1 MKERFAKYPFR
12 GNAHGLTMFEVTHVY
27 QLTPPPPELYTVNEY
42 IIAAQTWHDLRFFA
56 YFLHHIE
63 PRLNGRVTNFLLR
76 EGLDRYAPERFL
88 DYKQSCVL
96 AMLECLES
104 YDPYKGAEF
113 LTYAHHA
120 LIQCRMMEESGS
132 FSSLDEYKR
141 VRGIAWLYNESGKPK
156 GEVVSE
162 YTKKEGCSEETAE
175 QYLTV
180 AQFNRSQVSLYVTA
194 QDEDGE
200 ETGEDVTRD
209 DSWDY
214 TAILW
219 NGIQAEAVRATFE
232 KLTYRE
238 QRLLEERNAICMTCG
253 RVSPISE
260 RKSFEELAVMFE
272 GSTASGAER
281 AYRRA
286 VEKLTVLLAEA
297 DALHAVRLK
306 RKSVKRIKKKITAAV
321 YEYQAD
327 CDGEWGEIQFD
338 FVNGTAEIVRLAEW
352 DTMNSHVFAV
362 RTIRH
367 ILALAGSGYHCGGE
381 GQEKITLYL
390 IYIHGFGKLKK

>member
-1 MKERFAKYPFR
+1 MKEGFAKYPFR

-42 IIAAQTWHDLRFFA
+42 IVAAQTWHDLRFFA
-56 YFLHHIE
+56 CFLHHIE

-120 LIQCRMMEESGS
+120 IGNALVPCRMMEESGS
-132 FSSLDEYKR
+132 FSSLGEYKR

-162 YTKKEGCSEETAE
+162 YTKKEGCSAETAE

-180 AQFNRSQVSLYVTA
+180 AQFNRSQVSLYVMA
-194 QDEDGE
+194 QDEDRE

-219 NGIQAEAVRATFE
+219 NGVQAEAVRAVFD
-232 KLTYRE
+232 KLSYRE
-238 QRLLEERNAICMTCG
+238 KRLLEERNAICMTCV
-253 RVSPISE
+253 RISPISE

-281 AYRRA
+281 AYR
-286 VEKLTVLLAEA
+286 
-297 DALHAVRLK
+297 
-306 RKSVKRIKKKITAAV
+306 
-321 YEYQAD
+321 
-327 CDGEWGEIQFD
+327 
-338 FVNGTAEIVRLAEW
+338 LAEW
-352 DTMNSHVFAV
+352 DTMSSYVFAKHA
-362 RTIRH
+362 IRE
-367 ILALAGSGYHCGGE
+367 IWTLSE
-381 GQEKITLYL
+381 GRLPANDL
-390 IYIHGFGKLKK
+390 IVLEL

>member
-1 MKERFAKYPFR
+1 MKERFAKYPFQ

-42 IIAAQTWHDLRFFA
+42 IVAAQTWHDLRFFA

-63 PRLNGRVTNFLLR
+63 PRLNGRVSNFLLR
-76 EGLDRYAPERFL
+76 EGLDKYDPERFL
-88 DYKQSCVL
+88 DYKQNCVL

-104 YDPYKGAEF
+104 YAPYKGAEF
-113 LTYAHHA
+113 LTYAHHAIGNA

-141 VRGIAWLYNESGKPK
+141 VRGIAWLHNETGKSK

-162 YTKKEGCSEETAE
+162 YAQKEGCSEETAE

-180 AQFNRSQVSLYVTA
+180 ARLNRSQVSLYVTA

-214 TAILW
+214 AAILW
-219 NGIQAEAVRATFE
+219 NGTQAEAVQAAFE

-253 RVSPISE
+253 RVSPISK
-260 RKSFEELAVMFE
+260 RKAFEELAVMFE

-286 VEKLTVLLAEA
+286 VEKLTVLLVETG
-297 DALHAVRLK
+297 ALHAVRLK
-306 RKSVKRIKKKITAAV
+306 RKSVKRAKKKIAAAV

-338 FVNGTAEIVRLAEW
+338 FVSGTAEIARLAEW
-352 DTMNSHVFAV
+352 DTMSSYVFAE
-362 RTIRH
+362 RIIRY
-367 ILALAGSGYHCGGE
+367 IL
-381 GQEKITLYL
+381 TLPENYL
-390 IYIHGFGKLKK
+390 PISTMIAFEDWY

>member
-1 MKERFAKYPFR
+1 MEERFAKYPIQ

-27 QLTPPPPELYTVNEY
+27 QLTPAPPELYTVNEY
-42 IIAAQTWHDLRFFA
+42 IVAAQTWHDFRCFA

-63 PRLNGRVTNFLLR
+63 PRLNGRVRNFLLR
-76 EGLDRYAPERFL
+76 EGLDRYDPERFL
-88 DYKQSCVL
+88 DYKQNCVL
-96 AMLECLES
+96 VMLECLES

-113 LTYAHHA
+113 LTYAHHAIGNA

-141 VRGIAWLYNESGKPK
+141 VRGIAWLYNKAGKSK

-162 YTKKEGCSEETAE
+162 YAQKEGCSEETAE

-180 AQFNRSQVSLYVTA
+180 ARLNRSQVSLYVTA
-194 QDEDGE
+194 QDEDGA

-219 NGIQAEAVRATFE
+219 NGVQAETVRAAFE

-238 QRLLEERNAICMTCG
+238 QQLLEERNAICMTCG
-253 RVSPISE
+253 RVSPLSE
-260 RKSFEELAVMFE
+260 RKSFEELTVMFE

-286 VEKLTVLLAEA
+286 VEELTVLLVEA
-297 DALHAVRLK
+297 GALHAVRLQ
-306 RKSVKRIKKKITAAV
+306 RKSVKRIKKKIAAAV

-338 FVNGTAEIVRLAEW
+338 FENSTMEIVRLAEW
-352 DTMNSHVFAV
+352 DTMVSMVFANQAG
-362 RTIRH
+362 RY
-367 ILALAGSGYHCGGE
+367 ILSCGMVNYPR
-381 GQEKITLYL
+381 KILVV
-390 IYIHGFGKLKK
+390 FQ

>member
-1 MKERFAKYPFR
+1 MKEIFAKYPFQ

-42 IIAAQTWHDLRFFA
+42 IVAAQTWHDLRFFA

-63 PRLNGRVTNFLLR
+63 PRLNGRVRNFLLR
-76 EGLDRYAPERFL
+76 EGMDKYASERFL
-88 DYKQSCVL
+88 DYKQNCVL

-104 YDPYKGAEF
+104 YDPYRGAEF
-113 LTYAHHA
+113 LTYAHHAIGNA

-141 VRGIAWLYNESGKPK
+141 MRGIAWLYNETGKPK
-156 GEVVSE
+156 SKVVSD
-162 YTKKEGCSEETAE
+162 YAQKEGCSKETAE

-194 QDEDGE
+194 HDEDSE

-219 NGIQAEAVRATFE
+219 NGTQAEAVRAAFE
-232 KLTYRE
+232 KLSYRE
-238 QRLLEERNAICMTCG
+238 QRLLDERSAICMTCG
-253 RVSPISE
+253 RTSPISG
-260 RKSFEELAVMFE
+260 RKSFGELAVMFE

-286 VEKLTVLLAEA
+286 VEKLTVLLVEA
-297 DALHAVRLK
+297 GALHAVQLR
-306 RKSVKRIKKKITAAV
+306 RKSMKRAKKKIAAAV

-327 CDGEWGEIQFD
+327 SDGEWGEIQFD
-338 FVNGTAEIVRLAEW
+338 FVSGTAEIVRLAEW
-352 DTMNSHVFAV
+352 DTMVSKVFAKRV
-362 RTIRH
+362 IRY
-367 ILALAGSGYHCGGE
+367 LMPTPP
-381 GQEKITLYL
+381 EKIIKTEL
-390 IYIHGFGKLKK
+390 IPFKEI

>member
-1 MKERFAKYPFR
+1 MKERFAKYPFQ

-42 IIAAQTWHDLRFFA
+42 IVAAQTWNDLRFFA
-56 YFLHHIE
+56 FFLHHIE
-63 PRLNGRVTNFLLR
+63 PRLNRRVTNFLLR
-76 EGLDRYAPERFL
+76 EGLDRYNPERFL
-88 DYKQSCVL
+88 NYKQNCVL

-120 LIQCRMMEESGS
+120 IGNALIQCRMMEESGS
-132 FSSLDEYKR
+132 FASLDEYKR
-141 VRGIAWLYNESGKPK
+141 VQGIAWLYKESGKSK

-162 YTKKEGCSEETAE
+162 YAKKEGCSEETAE

-180 AQFNRSQVSLYVTA
+180 ARLNRSQVSLYVTA

-219 NGIQAEAVRATFE
+219 NGIQAEAVRAAFE
-232 KLTYRE
+232 KLSYRE

-260 RKSFEELAVMFE
+260 RTSFEELAVMFE

-281 AYRRA
+281 AYQRA
-286 VEKLTVLLAEA
+286 VEKLTVLLVEA
-297 DALHAVRLK
+297 GALHAVRLR
-306 RKSVKRIKKKITAAV
+306 RKSVKRIKKKIAAAV

-338 FVNGTAEIVRLAEW
+338 FVSGTAEIVRLAEW
-352 DTMNSHVFAV
+352 DTMVSKVFAKRV
-362 RTIRH
+362 ITFVQ
-367 ILALAGSGYHCGGE
+367 
-381 GQEKITLYL
+381 QERQNEIPKNVMIA
-390 IYIHGFGKLKK
+390 F

>member
-1 MKERFAKYPFR
+1 MKERFAKYPFH

-27 QLTPPPPELYTVNEY
+27 QLTPPPPELYTINEY
-42 IIAAQTWHDLRFFA
+42 IVAVQTWHDLRFFA

-63 PRLNGRVTNFLLR
+63 PLLNGRVRNFLLR
-76 EGLDRYAPERFL
+76 EGLDRYDPERFL
-88 DYKQSCVL
+88 GYKQNCVL
-96 AMLECLES
+96 VMLECLES

-113 LTYAHHA
+113 LTYAHHAIGNA

-141 VRGIAWLYNESGKPK
+141 VRGIAWLYNKAGKSK

-162 YTKKEGCSEETAE
+162 YAQKEGCSEETAE

-180 AQFNRSQVSLYVTA
+180 AQLNRSQVSLHVTA

-219 NGIQAEAVRATFE
+219 NGSQAAAVQAAFK

-253 RVSPISE
+253 RVSPLSE
-260 RKSFEELAVMFE
+260 RKTFEELAVMFE
-272 GSTASGAER
+272 GSTVSGAER

-286 VEKLTVLLAEA
+286 VEKLTVLLVEA
-297 DALHAVRLK
+297 GALHAVRLK
-306 RKSVKRIKKKITAAV
+306 RKEIKRTKKKIAAAV

-327 CDGEWGEIQFD
+327 CDDEWGEIQFD
-338 FVNGTAEIVRLAEW
+338 FVSGTAEIVRLAEW
-352 DTMNSHVFAV
+352 DTMNSHVFAE

-367 ILALAGSGYHCGGE
+367 ILALPESCLPARALIAFE
-381 GQEKITLYL
+381 GW
-390 IYIHGFGKLKK
+390 

>member
-1 MKERFAKYPFR
+1 MKERFAKYPFQ

-27 QLTPPPPELYTVNEY
+27 QLTPPPPELYTANEY
-42 IIAAQTWHDLRFFA
+42 IVAAQTWHDLRFFA

-63 PRLNGRVTNFLLR
+63 PRLNGRVRNFLLR
-76 EGLDRYAPERFL
+76 EGLDRYDPERFL
-88 DYKQSCVL
+88 DYKQSCVI

-120 LIQCRMMEESGS
+120 IGNALIQCRMMEESGS
-132 FSSLDEYKR
+132 FASLDEYKR
-141 VRGIAWLYNESGKPK
+141 VRSIAWLYSESGKSM
-156 GEVVSE
+156 GEVVRE
-162 YTKKEGCSEETAE
+162 YATREGCSEETAE

-180 AQFNRSQVSLYVTA
+180 ARLNRSQVSLYVTT

-200 ETGEDVTRD
+200 EIGEDVTRD

-214 TAILW
+214 VSILW
-219 NGIQAEAVRATFE
+219 NDIRAETVWSAFE

-238 QRLLEERNAICMTCG
+238 QRLLEERNAVCMTCG
-253 RVSPISE
+253 RASPLSQ

-272 GSTASGAER
+272 GSTASGAEK

-286 VEKLTVLLAEA
+286 VEKLTVLLVEA
-297 DALHAVRLK
+297 GALHAVRLK
-306 RKSVKRIKKKITAAV
+306 RKSIKRIKKKIAAAV

-338 FVNGTAEIVRLAEW
+338 FISGTAEIVRLAEW
-352 DTMNSHVFAV
+352 DTMVSKVYAERV
-362 RTIRH
+362 MKYIRSYDADNLPKKSL
-367 ILALAGSGYHCGGE
+367 LA
-381 GQEKITLYL
+381 
-390 IYIHGFGKLKK
+390 F

>member
-1 MKERFAKYPFR
+1 MEERFAKYPFQ
-12 GNAHGLTMFEVTHVY
+12 GNTHGLTMFEVTHMY

-42 IIAAQTWHDLRFFA
+42 IVAAQTWHDLRFFA

-63 PRLNGRVTNFLLR
+63 PILNGRVTNFLLR
-76 EGLDRYAPERFL
+76 EGLDRYDPERFL

-104 YDPYKGAEF
+104 YDPFKGAEF

-120 LIQCRMMEESGS
+120 MGNALLQCRMMEEGGS

-141 VRGIAWLYNESGKPK
+141 VRGIAWLYNETGKSK
-156 GEVVSE
+156 SEVVSE
-162 YTKKEGCSEETAE
+162 YARKEGCSEETAE
-175 QYLTV
+175 RYLS
-180 AQFNRSQVSLYVTA
+180 AARLNRSQVPLYVTA
-194 QDEDGE
+194 QDEDAE
-200 ETGEDVTRD
+200 ESGEDVTKD

-219 NGIQAEAVRATFE
+219 NGIQAEAVRAAFE

-238 QRLLEERNAICMTCG
+238 QRLLEERSAICMTCG
-253 RVSPISE
+253 RVRPLSK
-260 RKSFEELAVMFE
+260 RKTFEELAVMFE

-286 VEKLTVLLAEA
+286 GEKLTALLVEA
-297 DALHAVRLK
+297 GALHAVRLK
-306 RKSVKRIKKKITAAV
+306 RKSVKRAKKKIAAAA

-338 FVNGTAEIVRLAEW
+338 FVSGTAEIVRLAEW
-352 DTMNSHVFAV
+352 DTIKTNRFANRAIAYLTNCENEKLPRETVAVFE
-362 RTIRH
+362 R
-367 ILALAGSGYHCGGE
+367 
-381 GQEKITLYL
+381 
-390 IYIHGFGKLKK
+390 

>member
-1 MKERFAKYPFR
+1 MKERFAKYPFQ

-42 IIAAQTWHDLRFFA
+42 IIAAQTWNDLRFFA

-63 PRLNGRVTNFLLR
+63 PRLNRRVTNFLLR

-88 DYKQSCVL
+88 DYKQNCVL
-96 AMLECLES
+96 AMLECLKS

-113 LTYAHHA
+113 LTYAHHAIGNA

-141 VRGIAWLYNESGKPK
+141 VRGIAWLYNETEKSK

-162 YTKKEGCSEETAE
+162 YAQKEGCSEETAE

-180 AQFNRSQVSLYVTA
+180 ARLNHSQVSLYVTA

-214 TAILW
+214 ATILW
-219 NGIQAEAVRATFE
+219 NGIQAEAVQAAFE

-238 QRLLEERNAICMTCG
+238 QRLLEERNAVCMTCG
-253 RVSPISE
+253 RVSPISK
-260 RKSFEELAVMFE
+260 RMSFEELAVMFE

-281 AYRRA
+281 AYRKA
-286 VEKLTVLLAEA
+286 VEKLTVLLVEVG
-297 DALHAVRLK
+297 ALHAVRLR
-306 RKSVKRIKKKITAAV
+306 RKSVKRIKKKIAAAV

-338 FVNGTAEIVRLAEW
+338 FVNGIAEIVRLAEW
-352 DTMNSHVFAV
+352 DTMVSKMFAGQV
-362 RTIRH
+362 MKYIRSCDIEH
-367 ILALAGSGYHCGGE
+367 LP
-381 GQEKITLYL
+381 Q
-390 IYIHGFGKLKK
+390 KLLFSF

>member
-1 MKERFAKYPFR
+1 VKERFAKYPFR

-42 IIAAQTWHDLRFFA
+42 IVAAQTWHDLRFFA

-63 PRLNGRVTNFLLR
+63 PRLNGRVRNFLLR
-76 EGLDRYAPERFL
+76 EGLDKYDPERFL
-88 DYKQSCVL
+88 DYKQSCVI

-120 LIQCRMMEESGS
+120 MGNALIQCRMMEESGS
-132 FSSLDEYKR
+132 FASASLDEYKR
-141 VRGIAWLYNESGKPK
+141 VRGIAWLYKESGKSK

-162 YTKKEGCSEETAE
+162 YAKKEGCSEETAE

-194 QDEDGE
+194 QDEDSE

-214 TAILW
+214 MAILW
-219 NGIQAEAVRATFE
+219 NGAQAIAVQTAFE

-238 QRLLEERNAICMTCG
+238 QRLLEERNAVCMTCG
-253 RVSPISE
+253 RVSSISA

-281 AYRRA
+281 AYRKA
-286 VEKLTVLLAEA
+286 VEKLTVLLVEA
-297 DALHAVRLK
+297 GALHAVRLK
-306 RKSVKRIKKKITAAV
+306 RKSVKRIKKKIAAAV

-338 FVNGTAEIVRLAEW
+338 FENGTAEIVRLAEW
-352 DTMNSHVFAV
+352 DTMVSKVFAERAV
-362 RTIRH
+362 KYIRACDADN
-367 ILALAGSGYHCGGE
+367 LP
-381 GQEKITLYL
+381 K
-390 IYIHGFGKLKK
+390 KLLFAF

>member
-1 MKERFAKYPFR
+1 MA
-12 GNAHGLTMFEVTHVY
+12 
-27 QLTPPPPELYTVNEY
+27 
-42 IIAAQTWHDLRFFA
+42 
-56 YFLHHIE
+56 
-63 PRLNGRVTNFLLR
+63 RL
-76 EGLDRYAPERFL
+76 
-88 DYKQSCVL
+88 
-96 AMLECLES
+96 
-104 YDPYKGAEF
+104 
-113 LTYAHHA
+113 
-120 LIQCRMMEESGS
+120 
-132 FSSLDEYKR
+132 
-141 VRGIAWLYNESGKPK
+141 
-156 GEVVSE
+156 
-162 YTKKEGCSEETAE
+162 
-175 QYLTV
+175 
-180 AQFNRSQVSLYVTA
+180 NRSQVSLYVTA

-260 RKSFEELAVMFE
+260 RKSFEELAVIFE

-286 VEKLTVLLAEA
+286 VEKLTVLLVEA

-306 RKSVKRIKKKITAAV
+306 RKSVKRIKKKIAAAV

-327 CDGEWGEIQFD
+327 SDGEWGEIQFD
-338 FVNGTAEIVRLAEW
+338 FVSGTAEIVRLAEW
-352 DTMNSHVFAV
+352 DTMVSKMFAEQAIKY
-362 RTIRH
+362 IRACDIEH
-367 ILALAGSGYHCGGE
+367 PP
-381 GQEKITLYL
+381 Q
-390 IYIHGFGKLKK
+390 KLLFAF

>member
-1 MKERFAKYPFR
+1 MKERFAKYPFQ

-42 IIAAQTWHDLRFFA
+42 IVAAQTWHDLRFFA
-56 YFLHHIE
+56 FFLHHIE
-63 PRLNGRVTNFLLR
+63 PRLNRRITNFLMR
-76 EGLDRYAPERFL
+76 EGLDRYDPERFL
-88 DYKQSCVL
+88 DYKQNCVL

-113 LTYAHHA
+113 LTYAHHAIRNA

-141 VRGIAWLYNESGKPK
+141 VRGIAWLYNETGKPK
-156 GEVVSE
+156 GEVVSG
-162 YTKKEGCSEETAE
+162 YAKREGCFEETVE

-180 AQFNRSQVSLYVTA
+180 ARLNRSRVPLYVTA
-194 QDEDGE
+194 QDGDAE
-200 ETGEDVTRD
+200 ESGEDVTKD

-214 TAILW
+214 AAILW
-219 NGIQAEAVRATFE
+219 NGTQAAAVRAAFE
-232 KLTYRE
+232 KLSYRE

-253 RVSPISE
+253 RVSPMSE
-260 RKSFEELAVMFE
+260 RRPFEDLAVMFE

-281 AYRRA
+281 AYRKA
-286 VEKLTVLLAEA
+286 VEKLTVLLVEA
-297 DALHAVRLK
+297 GALHAVRLK
-306 RKSVKRIKKKITAAV
+306 RKSVKRIKKKIAAAV

-338 FVNGTAEIVRLAEW
+338 FVSGTAEIVRLAEW
-352 DTMNSHVFAV
+352 DTMVSKIFAERAV
-362 RTIRH
+362 EYIRSCDMEH
-367 ILALAGSGYHCGGE
+367 LPQKLLLA
-381 GQEKITLYL
+381 
-390 IYIHGFGKLKK
+390 F

>member
-1 MKERFAKYPFR
+1 MKERFTKYPFQ

-42 IIAAQTWHDLRFFA
+42 IVAAQTWHDLRFFA

-63 PRLNGRVTNFLLR
+63 PRLNGRVSNFLLR
-76 EGLDRYAPERFL
+76 EGLDKYDPERFL
-88 DYKQSCVL
+88 DYKQNCVL

-104 YDPYKGAEF
+104 YAPYKGAEF
-113 LTYAHHA
+113 LTYAHHAIGNA

-141 VRGIAWLYNESGKPK
+141 VRGIAWLHNETGKSK

-162 YTKKEGCSEETAE
+162 YAQKEGCSEETAE

-180 AQFNRSQVSLYVTA
+180 ARLNRSQVSLYVTA

-286 VEKLTVLLAEA
+286 VEKLTVLLVEA
-297 DALHAVRLK
+297 GALHAVRLK
-306 RKSVKRIKKKITAAV
+306 RKSVKRIKKKIAAAV

-327 CDGEWGEIQFD
+327 SDGEWGEIQFD
-338 FVNGTAEIVRLAEW
+338 FVSGTAEIVRLAEW
-352 DTMNSHVFAV
+352 DTMVSKMFAEQAIKY
-362 RTIRH
+362 IRACDIEH
-367 ILALAGSGYHCGGE
+367 PP
-381 GQEKITLYL
+381 Q
-390 IYIHGFGKLKK
+390 KLLFAF

>member
-1 MKERFAKYPFR
+1 MKEGFAKYPFR

-42 IIAAQTWHDLRFFA
+42 IVAAQTWHDLRFFA

-63 PRLNGRVTNFLLR
+63 PRLNGRVSNFLLR
-76 EGLDRYAPERFL
+76 EGLDKYDPERFL
-88 DYKQSCVL
+88 DYKQNCVL

-113 LTYAHHA
+113 LTYAHHAIGNA

-141 VRGIAWLYNESGKPK
+141 VRGIAWLYNETGKSK

-162 YTKKEGCSEETAE
+162 YAKKEGCSEETAE

-180 AQFNRSQVSLYVTA
+180 ARLNRSQVSLYVIA

-214 TAILW
+214 AAILW
-219 NGIQAEAVRATFE
+219 NGTQAAAVQAAFE

-286 VEKLTVLLAEA
+286 VEKLTVLLVEA
-297 DALHAVRLK
+297 GTLHAIRLR
-306 RKSVKRIKKKITAAV
+306 RKSVKRIKKKIAAAV

-327 CDGEWGEIQFD
+327 CDGGWGEIQFD
-338 FVNGTAEIVRLAEW
+338 FENGTAVIVRLAEW
-352 DTMNSHVFAV
+352 DTMVSKIFAEQIMKY
-362 RTIRH
+362 IRACDADN
-367 ILALAGSGYHCGGE
+367 LP
-381 GQEKITLYL
+381 K
-390 IYIHGFGKLKK
+390 KLLFAF

>member
-1 MKERFAKYPFR
+1 MKERFAKYPFQ
-12 GNAHGLTMFEVTHVY
+12 GNTHGLTMFEVTHVY

-42 IIAAQTWHDLRFFA
+42 IVAAQTWHDLRFFA
-56 YFLHHIE
+56 CFLHHIE
-63 PRLNGRVTNFLLR
+63 PRLNGRVRNFLLR
-76 EGLDRYAPERFL
+76 EGLDKYDPERFL

-120 LIQCRMMEESGS
+120 IGNALLQCRMMEESGS
-132 FSSLDEYKR
+132 FASLDEYKR
-141 VRGIAWLYNESGKPK
+141 VRGIAWLYNGTGKSK

-162 YTKKEGCSEETAE
+162 YAKKEDCSAETAE

-180 AQFNRSQVSLYVTA
+180 ARLNRSQVSLYVTA

-219 NGIQAEAVRATFE
+219 NGAQAAAVQTAFE

-238 QRLLEERNAICMTCG
+238 QRLLEERNAVCMTCG
-253 RVSPISE
+253 RVSSISA

-281 AYRRA
+281 AYRKA
-286 VEKLTVLLAEA
+286 VEKLTVLLVEA
-297 DALHAVRLK
+297 GALHAVRLK
-306 RKSVKRIKKKITAAV
+306 RKSVKRIKKKIAAAV

-338 FVNGTAEIVRLAEW
+338 FENGTAEIVRLAEW
-352 DTMNSHVFAV
+352 DTMVSKVFAERAV
-362 RTIRH
+362 KYIRACDADN
-367 ILALAGSGYHCGGE
+367 LP
-381 GQEKITLYL
+381 K
-390 IYIHGFGKLKK
+390 KLLFAF

>member
-1 MKERFAKYPFR
+1 MEERFAKYPFR

-42 IIAAQTWHDLRFFA
+42 IVAVQTWHDLRFFA

-63 PRLNGRVTNFLLR
+63 PLLNGRVRSFLLR
-76 EGLDRYAPERFL
+76 EGLDRYDPERFL
-88 DYKQSCVL
+88 DYKQNCVL

-104 YDPYKGAEF
+104 YDPFKGTEF
-113 LTYAHHA
+113 LTYAHHAIGNA

-141 VRGIAWLYNESGKPK
+141 VRGIAWLYNEAGKSK
-156 GEVVSE
+156 DEVVSE
-162 YTKKEGCSEETAE
+162 YARKEGCSKETAKR
-175 QYLTV
+175 YL
-180 AQFNRSQVSLYVTA
+180 AAAHLNRNQVSLYVTA

-200 ETGEDVTRD
+200 ETGEAVTRD

-214 TAILW
+214 AAILW
-219 NGIQAEAVRATFE
+219 NGTQAEAVQAAFE

-253 RVSPISE
+253 RVSPLSE
-260 RKSFEELAVMFE
+260 RKSFEKLAVMFE

-286 VEKLTVLLAEA
+286 VEKLTVLLVEA
-297 DALHAVRLK
+297 GALHAVRLK
-306 RKSVKRIKKKITAAV
+306 RKSVKRAKKKIAATV

-338 FVNGTAEIVRLAEW
+338 FVNGTAEIVQLAEW
-352 DTMNSHVFAV
+352 DKMNSHVFAE
-362 RTIRH
+362 RIIRH
-367 ILALAGSGYHCGGE
+367 IFALPESCPPASTMIAFE
-381 GQEKITLYL
+381 GW
-390 IYIHGFGKLKK
+390 

>member
-42 IIAAQTWHDLRFFA
+42 LVAAQTWHDLRFFA
-56 YFLHHIE
+56 FFLHHIE
-63 PRLNGRVTNFLLR
+63 PRLNRRVTNFLLR
-76 EGLDRYAPERFL
+76 EGLDRYDPERFL
-88 DYKQSCVL
+88 DYKQNCVL

-113 LTYAHHA
+113 LTYAHHAIGNA

-141 VRGIAWLYNESGKPK
+141 VRGIAWLYNETGKSK

-162 YTKKEGCSEETAE
+162 YAKKEGCSKETAE
-175 QYLTV
+175 QYLTM
-180 AQFNRSQVSLYVTA
+180 ARLNRSQVSLYVTA

-219 NGIQAEAVRATFE
+219 NGTQAEAVRAAFE
-232 KLTYRE
+232 KLSYRE

-253 RVSPISE
+253 RVSPLPK
-260 RKSFEELAVMFE
+260 RKTFEELAVMFE
-272 GSTASGAER
+272 GSTASGAKR
-281 AYRRA
+281 AYHKA
-286 VEKLTVLLAEA
+286 VEKLTVLLVETG
-297 DALHAVRLK
+297 ALRAARLK
-306 RKSVKRIKKKITAAV
+306 RKSVKRIKKKIAAAV

-338 FVNGTAEIVRLAEW
+338 FVSGTAEIVRLAEW
-352 DTMNSHVFAV
+352 DTMVSTMFAERAV
-362 RTIRH
+362 KYIRSCDIDNLPK
-367 ILALAGSGYHCGGE
+367 ILLLA
-381 GQEKITLYL
+381 
-390 IYIHGFGKLKK
+390 F

>member
-42 IIAAQTWHDLRFFA
+42 IVAAQTWHDLRFFA

-63 PRLNGRVTNFLLR
+63 PRLNGRVSNFLLR
-76 EGLDRYAPERFL
+76 EGLDKYDPERFL
-88 DYKQSCVL
+88 DYKQNCVL

-104 YDPYKGAEF
+104 YAPYKGAEF
-113 LTYAHHA
+113 LTYAHHAIGNA

-141 VRGIAWLYNESGKPK
+141 VRGIAWLHNETGKSK

-162 YTKKEGCSEETAE
+162 YAQKEGCSEETAE

-180 AQFNRSQVSLYVTA
+180 ARLNRSQVSLYVTA

-219 NGIQAEAVRATFE
+219 NGIQAEAVRAAFE

-253 RVSPISE
+253 RVSPSSE

-286 VEKLTVLLAEA
+286 VEKLTALLAEA
-297 DALHAVRLK
+297 GALHAVRLR
-306 RKSVKRIKKKITAAV
+306 RKSVKQAKKKIAAPV

-338 FVNGTAEIVRLAEW
+338 FVSGTAEIVRLAEW
-352 DTMNSHVFAV
+352 DTMVSKVFAERAV
-362 RTIRH
+362 KYIRSCD
-367 ILALAGSGYHCGGE
+367 IE
-381 GQEKITLYL
+381 YL
-390 IYIHGFGKLKK
+390 PKMLLLTF

>member
-1 MKERFAKYPFR
+1 MKERFAKYPFQ
-12 GNAHGLTMFEVTHVY
+12 GNTHGLTMFEVTHVY

-42 IIAAQTWHDLRFFA
+42 IVAAQTWHDLRFFA
-56 YFLHHIE
+56 CFLHHIE
-63 PRLNGRVTNFLLR
+63 PRLNGRVRNFLLR
-76 EGLDRYAPERFL
+76 EGLDKYDPERFL

-120 LIQCRMMEESGS
+120 IGNALLQCRMMEESGS
-132 FSSLDEYKR
+132 FASLDEYKR
-141 VRGIAWLYNESGKPK
+141 VRGIAWLYNGTGKSK

-162 YTKKEGCSEETAE
+162 YAKKEDCSAETAE

-180 AQFNRSQVSLYVTA
+180 ARLNRSQVSLYVTA

-219 NGIQAEAVRATFE
+219 NGAQAAAVQTAFE

-238 QRLLEERNAICMTCG
+238 QRLLEERNAVCMTCG

-281 AYRRA
+281 AYRKA
-286 VEKLTVLLAEA
+286 VEKLTVLLVEA
-297 DALHAVRLK
+297 GALHAVQLK
-306 RKSVKRIKKKITAAV
+306 RKSVKRIKKKIAAAV

-338 FVNGTAEIVRLAEW
+338 FENGTAEIIRLAEW
-352 DTMNSHVFAV
+352 DTMLSRVFAKQV
-362 RTIRH
+362 MKHIRACDADN
-367 ILALAGSGYHCGGE
+367 LP
-381 GQEKITLYL
+381 K
-390 IYIHGFGKLKK
+390 KLLFAF

>member
-1 MKERFAKYPFR
+1 MKERFAKYPFQ

-27 QLTPPPPELYTVNEY
+27 QLTPPPPELYTANEY
-42 IIAAQTWHDLRFFA
+42 IVAAQTWHDLRFFA

-63 PRLNGRVTNFLLR
+63 PRLNGRVRNFLLR
-76 EGLDRYAPERFL
+76 EGLDKYDPERFL
-88 DYKQSCVL
+88 DYKQSCVI

-120 LIQCRMMEESGS
+120 IGNALIQCRMMEESGS
-132 FSSLDEYKR
+132 FASLDEYKR
-141 VRGIAWLYNESGKPK
+141 VRSIAWLYSESGKSM
-156 GEVVSE
+156 GEVVRE
-162 YTKKEGCSEETAE
+162 YATREGCSEETAE

-180 AQFNRSQVSLYVTA
+180 ARLNRSQVSLYVTT

-200 ETGEDVTRD
+200 EIGEDVTRD

-214 TAILW
+214 VSILW
-219 NGIQAEAVRATFE
+219 NDIRAETVWSAFE

-238 QRLLEERNAICMTCG
+238 QRLLEERNAVCMICG
-253 RVSPISE
+253 RASPLSQ

-272 GSTASGAER
+272 GSTASGAEK

-286 VEKLTVLLAEA
+286 VEKLTVLLVEA
-297 DALHAVRLK
+297 GALHAVRLK
-306 RKSVKRIKKKITAAV
+306 RKSIKRIKKKIAAAV

-338 FVNGTAEIVRLAEW
+338 FISGTAEIVRLAEW
-352 DTMNSHVFAV
+352 DTMVSKVYAERV
-362 RTIRH
+362 MKYIRSYDADNLPKKSL
-367 ILALAGSGYHCGGE
+367 LA
-381 GQEKITLYL
+381 
-390 IYIHGFGKLKK
+390 F

>member
-1 MKERFAKYPFR
+1 M
-12 GNAHGLTMFEVTHVY
+12 
-27 QLTPPPPELYTVNEY
+27 
-42 IIAAQTWHDLRFFA
+42 
-56 YFLHHIE
+56 
-63 PRLNGRVTNFLLR
+63 
-76 EGLDRYAPERFL
+76 
-88 DYKQSCVL
+88 
-96 AMLECLES
+96 
-104 YDPYKGAEF
+104 
-113 LTYAHHA
+113 
-120 LIQCRMMEESGS
+120 
-132 FSSLDEYKR
+132 
-141 VRGIAWLYNESGKPK
+141 
-156 GEVVSE
+156 
-162 YTKKEGCSEETAE
+162 
-175 QYLTV
+175 TV
-180 AQFNRSQVSLYVTA
+180 ARLNRSQVSLYVTA

-286 VEKLTVLLAEA
+286 VEKLTVLLMEA
-297 DALHAVRLK
+297 GTLHAVRLK
-306 RKSVKRIKKKITAAV
+306 RKSVKRIKKKIAAAV

-338 FVNGTAEIVRLAEW
+338 FVSSATEIIRLAEW
-352 DTMNSHVFAV
+352 DTMVSKIFAGRIV
-362 RTIRH
+362 EYIRSCDIEH
-367 ILALAGSGYHCGGE
+367 LPQKLLLA
-381 GQEKITLYL
+381 
-390 IYIHGFGKLKK
+390 F

>member
-42 IIAAQTWHDLRFFA
+42 IVAAQTWHDLRFFA

-63 PRLNGRVTNFLLR
+63 PRLNRRVTNFLLR
-76 EGLDRYAPERFL
+76 EGLDKYDPERFL
-88 DYKQSCVL
+88 DYKQNCVL

-104 YDPYKGAEF
+104 YDPYKSAEF

-120 LIQCRMMEESGS
+120 IGNALIQCRMVEESGS

-141 VRGIAWLYNESGKPK
+141 VRGIAWLCNETGKSK
-156 GEVVSE
+156 SEVVSE
-162 YTKKEGCSEETAE
+162 YAKKGGCSEETAE

-180 AQFNRSQVSLYVTA
+180 ARLNRSQVSLYVTA

-200 ETGEDVTRD
+200 GTGEDVTRD
-209 DSWDY
+209 DSWNY
-214 TAILW
+214 AAILW
-219 NGIQAEAVRATFE
+219 NSAQAEAVHAAFE
-232 KLTYRE
+232 KLSYRE

-253 RVSPISE
+253 RVSPISK

-281 AYRRA
+281 AYRKA
-286 VEKLTVLLAEA
+286 VEKLTVLLVEA
-297 DALHAVRLK
+297 GTLHAVRLK
-306 RKSVKRIKKKITAAV
+306 RKSVKRIKKKIAAAV

-338 FVNGTAEIVRLAEW
+338 FVSGTAEIIRLAEW
-352 DTMNSHVFAV
+352 DTMVSKVFAERV
-362 RTIRH
+362 VKYIRSCDIEH
-367 ILALAGSGYHCGGE
+367 LPP
-381 GQEKITLYL
+381 
-390 IYIHGFGKLKK
+390 KLLFSF

>member
-1 MKERFAKYPFR
+1 MEERFVKYPFR

-42 IIAAQTWHDLRFFA
+42 IVAAQTWHDLRFFA

-63 PRLNGRVTNFLLR
+63 PRLNGRVRNFLLR
-76 EGLDRYAPERFL
+76 EGLDKYDPERFL
-88 DYKQSCVL
+88 DYKQSCVI

-120 LIQCRMMEESGS
+120 MGNALIQCRMMEESGS
-132 FSSLDEYKR
+132 FASLDEYKR
-141 VRGIAWLYNESGKPK
+141 VRGIAWLYKESGKSK

-162 YTKKEGCSEETAE
+162 YAKKEGCSEETAE

-194 QDEDGE
+194 QDEDSE

-214 TAILW
+214 MAILW
-219 NGIQAEAVRATFE
+219 NGAQAIAVQTAFE

-238 QRLLEERNAICMTCG
+238 QRLLEERNAVCMTCG
-253 RVSPISE
+253 RVSSISA

-281 AYRRA
+281 AYRKA
-286 VEKLTVLLAEA
+286 VEKLTVLLVEA
-297 DALHAVRLK
+297 GALHAVRLK
-306 RKSVKRIKKKITAAV
+306 RKSVKRIKKKIAAAV

-338 FVNGTAEIVRLAEW
+338 FENGTAEIVRLAEW
-352 DTMNSHVFAV
+352 DTMVSKVFAERAV
-362 RTIRH
+362 KYIRACDADN
-367 ILALAGSGYHCGGE
+367 LP
-381 GQEKITLYL
+381 K
-390 IYIHGFGKLKK
+390 KLLFAF

>member
-1 MKERFAKYPFR
+1 
-12 GNAHGLTMFEVTHVY
+12 
-27 QLTPPPPELYTVNEY
+27 
-42 IIAAQTWHDLRFFA
+42 
-56 YFLHHIE
+56 
-63 PRLNGRVTNFLLR
+63 
-76 EGLDRYAPERFL
+76 
-88 DYKQSCVL
+88 
-96 AMLECLES
+96 
-104 YDPYKGAEF
+104 
-113 LTYAHHA
+113 
-120 LIQCRMMEESGS
+120 MEESGS

-141 VRGIAWLYNESGKPK
+141 VRGIAWLYNETGKSK

-162 YTKKEGCSEETAE
+162 YAKKEGCSEETAE

-180 AQFNRSQVSLYVTA
+180 ARLNRSQVSLYVIA

-214 TAILW
+214 AAILW
-219 NGIQAEAVRATFE
+219 NGTQAAAVQAAFE

-238 QRLLEERNAICMTCG
+238 QQLLEERNAICMTCG
-253 RVSPISE
+253 RVSPLSE

-281 AYRRA
+281 AYRRI
-286 VEKLTVLLAEA
+286 VEKLTLLLVE
-297 DALHAVRLK
+297 DGALHAVRLK
-306 RKSVKRIKKKITAAV
+306 RKSVKRKKKKIAAAV

-352 DTMNSHVFAV
+352 DTMVSKMFAKEV
-362 RTIRH
+362 IRH
-367 ILALAGSGYHCGGE
+367 FMDPT
-381 GQEKITLYL
+381 QEKLVKGEFL
-390 IYIHGFGKLKK
+390 SRRNLMLECLW

>member
-42 IIAAQTWHDLRFFA
+42 IVAAQTWHDLRFFA

-63 PRLNGRVTNFLLR
+63 PRLNGRVRNFLLR
-76 EGLDRYAPERFL
+76 EGLDKYDPERFL
-88 DYKQSCVL
+88 DYKQSCVI

-120 LIQCRMMEESGS
+120 MGNALIQCRMMEESGS
-132 FSSLDEYKR
+132 FASLDEYKR
-141 VRGIAWLYNESGKPK
+141 VRGIAWLYKESGKSK

-162 YTKKEGCSEETAE
+162 YAKKEGCSEETAE

-180 AQFNRSQVSLYVTA
+180 AQFNRSQVPLYVTA
-194 QDEDGE
+194 QDEDSE

-214 TAILW
+214 MAILW
-219 NGIQAEAVRATFE
+219 NGAQAIAVQTAFE

-238 QRLLEERNAICMTCG
+238 QRLLEERNAVCMTCG
-253 RVSPISE
+253 RVSSISA

-281 AYRRA
+281 AYRKA
-286 VEKLTVLLAEA
+286 VEKLTVLLVEA
-297 DALHAVRLK
+297 GALHAVRLK
-306 RKSVKRIKKKITAAV
+306 RKSVKRIKKKIAAAV

-338 FVNGTAEIVRLAEW
+338 FENGTAEIVRLAEW
-352 DTMNSHVFAV
+352 DTMVSKVFAERAV
-362 RTIRH
+362 KYIRACDADN
-367 ILALAGSGYHCGGE
+367 LP
-381 GQEKITLYL
+381 K
-390 IYIHGFGKLKK
+390 KLLFAF

>member
-1 MKERFAKYPFR
+1 MKERFTKYPFQ

-42 IIAAQTWHDLRFFA
+42 IVAAQTWHDLRFFA

-63 PRLNGRVTNFLLR
+63 PRLNGRVSNFLLR
-76 EGLDRYAPERFL
+76 EGLDKYDPERFL
-88 DYKQSCVL
+88 DYKQNCVL

-104 YDPYKGAEF
+104 YAPYKGAEF
-113 LTYAHHA
+113 LTYAHHAIGNA

-141 VRGIAWLYNESGKPK
+141 VRGIAWLHNETGKSK
-156 GEVVSE
+156 GEIVSD
-162 YTKKEGCSEETAE
+162 YAQKEGCSEETAE

-180 AQFNRSQVSLYVTA
+180 ARLNRSQVSLYVTA

-219 NGIQAEAVRATFE
+219 NGTQAEAVQAAFE

-253 RVSPISE
+253 RVSPLSE
-260 RKSFEELAVMFE
+260 RKAFEELAVMFE

-281 AYRRA
+281 AYRRV
-286 VEKLTVLLAEA
+286 VEKLTVLLVEA
-297 DALHAVRLK
+297 GALHAVRLK
-306 RKSVKRIKKKITAAV
+306 RKSVKRIKKKIAAAV

-338 FVNGTAEIVRLAEW
+338 FISNAAEIVRLAEW
-352 DTMNSHVFAV
+352 DTMNSHVFAERV
-362 RTIRH
+362 IKYIRSCDTDH
-367 ILALAGSGYHCGGE
+367 FP
-381 GQEKITLYL
+381 Q
-390 IYIHGFGKLKK
+390 KLLFSF